1 LSLFIQS
8 ALCRIVVGHVS
19 LATRTQMPPGNNC
32 PSGRGAKAALVERRN
47 GLPLLPMKMRV
58 ILEEK
63 TDAVLA
69 LILVGLSGSVA
80 LGAHGWRGLV
90 RYSHRLAGA
99 GIGGGGGLST
109 EERLIVA

>member
-1 LSLFIQS
+1 
-8 ALCRIVVGHVS
+8 
-19 LATRTQMPPGNNC
+19 MPPGNNC
-32 PSGRGAKAALVERRN
+32 PSGRGAKAALVERRD
-47 GLPLLPMKMRV
+47 GLLLPMKMRV

-69 LILVGLSGSVA
+69 LILLGLSGSVA

-99 GIGGGGGLST
+99 GLVEVEGSRLLRSGLSWHDSFDSG
-109 EERLIVA
+109 LWP

>member
-1 LSLFIQS
+1 
-8 ALCRIVVGHVS
+8 
-19 LATRTQMPPGNNC
+19 MPPGNNC

-69 LILVGLSGSVA
+69 LIRVGLSGSVWVRMVGGVGVSSA
-80 LGAHGWRGLV
+80 L
-90 RYSHRLAGA
+90 RYCAPY
-99 GIGGGGGLST
+99 ST
-109 EERLIVA
+109 A

>member
-1 LSLFIQS
+1 
-8 ALCRIVVGHVS
+8 
-19 LATRTQMPPGNNC
+19 MPPGNNC
-32 PSGRGAKAALVERRN
+32 PSGRGAKAALVER
-47 GLPLLPMKMRV
+47 LLPMKMRV

-99 GIGGGGGLST
+99 GIGGGGGLY
-109 EERLIVA
+109 

>member
-1 LSLFIQS
+1 
-8 ALCRIVVGHVS
+8 
-19 LATRTQMPPGNNC
+19 MPPGNNC

-47 GLPLLPMKMRV
+47 GLPLHPMKMRV
-58 ILEEK
+58 IFEEK

-69 LILVGLSGSVA
+69 LIRVGLSGSVA

-99 GIGGGGGLST
+99 GIGGGGGLSAL
-109 EERLIVA
+109 RSGLSWHDSFDSGLSR

>member
-1 LSLFIQS
+1 
-8 ALCRIVVGHVS
+8 
-19 LATRTQMPPGNNC
+19 MPPGNNC

-47 GLPLLPMKMRV
+47 GLLLPMKMRV

-69 LILVGLSGSVA
+69 LILLGLSGSVA

-90 RYSHRLAGA
+90 RYSHRLAFGGG

-109 EERLIVA
+109 AEERLIVA

>member
-1 LSLFIQS
+1 
-8 ALCRIVVGHVS
+8 
-19 LATRTQMPPGNNC
+19 MPPGNNC

-90 RYSHRLAGA
+90 RYSHRLAGRDL
-99 GIGGGGGLST
+99 GGGGGLST
-109 EERLIVA
+109 AEERLIVT

>member
-1 LSLFIQS
+1 
-8 ALCRIVVGHVS
+8 
-19 LATRTQMPPGNNC
+19 MPPGNNC

-47 GLPLLPMKMRV
+47 GLLLPMKMRV

-69 LILVGLSGSVA
+69 LILLGLSGSVA

-109 EERLIVA
+109 EERLLSWHDSFDSGLWP